1 MSEMLNIKS
10 TFNEYPS
17 KFWILVGARFI
28 DALGG
33 TMVMPFFALYL
44 TAKFNIGMTQAGVI
58 LGLFSVAGMVGSMFG
73 GGLADKFGRRTIVLA
88 GLVISALSSLSFG
101 LVNNLAVFYPLAL
114 GVGLFSNMAGPAH
127 GAMVADIL
135 PEEKRAEG
143 FGILRVSG
151 NLAWIIGPTLG
162 GFFAVPNNLITV
174 FGSNIGA
181 TLATNPYLFLFSMD
195 AVTSVITAII
205 VYLRIPETKPQVE
218 ESDQAAESSM
228 LETFKGYFKVLSD
241 SAYVS
246 FIVTTTLMTLVYLQ
260 LYSTFSVYLRDVHAI
275 EPDGYGALMSMN
287 AFMVVLLQFWVTRR
301 VSTRPPLL
309 MMGLGTAFYM
319 VGFTLFGIVSS
330 WNYFAVAMLLVTIG
344 EMIVIPVS
352 QSLVAAFAPEDMRG
366 RYMAIFGL
374 SWGIPQMIGPS
385 AAGLIMDNIDPYL
398 VWYLCGLVSAVALI
412 GFYILHVRTRQRIKT
427 AEAETP
433 PLPSAG

>member
-1 MSEMLNIKS
+1 MLNIRS
-10 TFNEYPS
+10 TFKEYPT

-28 DALGG
+28 DGLGG

-44 TAKFNIGMTQAGVI
+44 TAKFDIGMAQAGII
-58 LGLFSVAGMVGSMFG
+58 LGMFSVAGMVGSMLG

-101 LVNNLAVFYPLAL
+101 LVNSLAVMYPLAL

-127 GAMVADIL
+127 GAMVADLL

-162 GFFAVPNNLITV
+162 GFFAVPDNLIMA
-174 FGSNIGA
+174 FGSTVGA
-181 TLATNPYLFLFSMD
+181 TLATNPYLFLFAMD
-195 AVTSVITAII
+195 AITSVITAVI
-205 VYLRIPETKPQVE
+205 VYLKIPETKPQIDE
-218 ESDQAAESSM
+218 FDQAAESSM
-228 LETFKGYFKVLSD
+228 MATFKGYFKVLSD

-246 FIVTTTLMTLVYLQ
+246 FVVITTLMTLVYLQ

-287 AFMVVLLQFWVTRR
+287 ATMVVLLQFWMTRR
-301 VSTRPPLL
+301 VSSRPPLL

-319 VGFTLFGIVSS
+319 VGFTLFGVVSS
-330 WNYFAVAMLLVTIG
+330 WNFFAVAMVLVTIG

-352 QSLVAAFAPEDMRG
+352 QSLVAHFAPEDMRG

-385 AAGLIMDNIDPYL
+385 VAGLIMDRIDPYL
-398 VWYLCGLVSAVALI
+398 VWYLCGLLSAVALL
-412 GFYILHVRTRQRIKT
+412 GFYFLHVRTRQRISAT
-427 AEAETP
+427 EAEP
-433 PLPSAG
+433 PPMPSAA